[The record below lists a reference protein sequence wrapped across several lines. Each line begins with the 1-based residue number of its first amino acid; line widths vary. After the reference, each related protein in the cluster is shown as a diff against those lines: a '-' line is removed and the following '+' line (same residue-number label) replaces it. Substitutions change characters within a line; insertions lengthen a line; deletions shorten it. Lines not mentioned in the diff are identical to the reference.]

1 MAATAVVSPRVSAP
15 WTGKLFSNGWRKG
28 SAGVLDVVEPATGE
42 ILLSV
47 GAASPEVV
55 HTAAGIAASAQPA
68 WAALPPRERAELF
81 RKAARVVERDAEK
94 MAQVIARETGGLL
107 TKAQFEVGEAIAM
120 LHNASGMPLATQGH
134 VLPSAPGR
142 MSFARR
148 VPMGVVGAITPFNF
162 PLILSMRLVAPALAA
177 GNAVILKPDPRTPA
191 TGGMFIASA
200 FEEAGLPAG
209 VLHVLPGG
217 ADVGEALCTHPLVN
231 MIAFIGSTPAGRKV
245 GELCGRHLKKVSLE
259 LGGKNPLI
267 VMEDADLAAAASNAA
282 WGAYMHQGQICMA
295 TGKILAHA
303 SIAAKLTELL
313 VEKANHLPVG
323 DPATEQ
329 VALGPVINQRQR
341 DRVHAI
347 VQDSL
352 EKGAKLEAG
361 GTFRDLFYAP
371 TVLSDV
377 RPGMRAFEEEI
388 FGPVAVVVPFTS
400 DDEAVAL
407 ANQTEFGLS
416 AAVIGKDVGRAM
428 AIGQRLKSGLL
439 HINDQTVADEVV
451 NPFGGRGA
459 SGNGTSIGGPGDWE
473 EFTQWQWVTVQN
485 NAPTY
490 PF

>member
-15 WTGKLFSNGWRKG
+15 WSGKLFSNGWRKG

-47 GAASPEVV
+47 GAASPEDV

-68 WAALPPRERAELF
+68 WAALPARERAELF
-81 RKAARVVERDAEK
+81 RKTAKVFERDGEQ
-94 MAQVIARETGGLL
+94 MAQVIARETGGSL
-107 TKAQFEVGEAIAM
+107 TKARFEVQEATAI
-120 LHNASGMPLATQGH
+120 LYYASSMPLATQGY
-134 VLPSAPGR
+134 VLPSQPGR

-148 VPMGVVGAITPFNF
+148 VPMGVVGVISPFNF
-162 PLILSMRLVAPALAA
+162 PLLLAMRSLAPALAA
-177 GNAVILKPDPRTPA
+177 GNAVILKPDPQTPA
-191 TGGMFIASA
+191 TGGMFLASA

-231 MIAFIGSTPAGRKV
+231 MIAFTGSTPAGRKV
-245 GELCGRHLKKVSLE
+245 GEVCGRHLKKVALE

-267 VMEDADLAAAASNAA
+267 VMEDADLAVAASNAA
-282 WGAYMHQGQICMA
+282 WGAYLHQGQICMA

-323 DPATEQ
+323 NPATEPA
-329 VALGPVINQRQR
+329 ALGPVINKRQR

-352 EKGAKLEAG
+352 DKGARLEAG

-428 AIGQRLKSGLL
+428 AVGQRLKSGLL
-439 HINDQTVADEVV
+439 HINDQTVSDEGI
-451 NPFGGRGA
+451 NPFGGRGS
-459 SGNGTSIGGPGDWE
+459 SGNGTALGGPADWE
-473 EFTQWQWVTVQN
+473 EYTQWQWVTVQN
-485 NAPTY
+485 DAPTY